1 MPAWIALDHAIFS
14 QAFNYSCKKKYL
26 LCAFS
31 PSIPSAQAFMRAQSS
46 TTRRIAGELLGI
58 NDDDIVDCFVT
69 DWMGNEWSKGAY
81 SAFST
86 KSRDGDIAAF
96 MNHLYFWSA
105 ESGSLAK
112 LPHEVHQGSV
122 HGAILSGERAAADIA
137 QQLNSAA

>member
-1 MPAWIALDHAIFS
+1 
-14 QAFNYSCKKKYL
+14 
-26 LCAFS
+26 
-31 PSIPSAQAFMRAQSS
+31 MRAQSS

-96 MNHLYFWSA
+96 Y
-105 ESGSLAK
+105 ESPLLLERRIRFAGEAT
-112 LPHEVHQGSV
+112 HEVHQGSV